1 MTPNH
6 KKRGDNDSLTC
17 RLTKFLLTAS
27 ISNLTIMMNI
37 ITMKIIL
44 IRPQL
49 YTCNNSPDTQ
59 KTFWVAIALLPCC
72 PGFCASNAH
81 TTPEACRV
89 QFKWVVAKV
98 GGDHGFR
105 ASHLRTHLHLQLFSS
120 FPPIL
125 PSFFQEVQLPLQYF
139 NFWWIYKNCG
149 APMYHLSFWQQPA
162 QRFWNDPE
170 REEFWQQLFSQ
181 YVENIKCWQKKKLW
195 NQM

>member
-27 ISNLTIMMNI
+27 ISNLTIMMTM

-89 QFKWVVAKV
+89 QFKGVVAKV

-105 ASHLRTHLHLQLFSS
+105 ASHLRARLHLQLLVPFFKFSS
-120 FPPIL
+120 NSCF
-125 PSFFQEVQLPLQYF
+125 
-139 NFWWIYKNCG
+139 
-149 APMYHLSFWQQPA
+149 
-162 QRFWNDPE
+162 
-170 REEFWQQLFSQ
+170 LFSRGPTPLAVFQ
-181 YVENIKCWQKKKLW
+181 LLMDLQELW
-195 NQM
+195 GSHVSPFLLTTASATILE

>member
-1 MTPNH
+1 
-6 KKRGDNDSLTC
+6 
-17 RLTKFLLTAS
+17 
-27 ISNLTIMMNI
+27 MMNI

-105 ASHLRTHLHLQLFSS
+105 ASHLRTHLHLQLFFKFSS
-120 FPPIL
+120 NSCFLFSRGPTPL
-125 PSFFQEVQLPLQYF
+125 AAFQLLMDLQEL
-139 NFWWIYKNCG
+139 WG
-149 APMYHLSFWQQPA
+149 SHDHLSFWQQPA

-170 REEFWQQLFSQ
+170 REEFWQQLLSQ
-181 YVENIKCWQKKKLW
+181 YVENIKCWQKKNFETRCREEW
-195 NQM
+195 RQWARWWPAECI